1 MIFYQILRFVGGIFP
16 QIYAMFMS
24 ATSQGGRSMD
34 QIKTGKFIS
43 QMRKEKSLT
52 QRQLA
57 DELNISD
64 KTVSKWECGNGF
76 PEVSLMLPL
85 CEVLNV
91 SVNELFSG
99 EKLTDAEYK
108 KKAEE
113 NIMDLIKEKE
123 ESKKKVA
130 LQIVVMIISVVSFA
144 TLLVTAIKFAPS
156 TLVRIILLVIGAVVF
171 VAGISVACVLDRE
184 TGVYECR
191 KCGAK
196 FTPDMKSY
204 VAGAHTITTRY
215 LKCPE
220 CGKSSYCKHRLSH

>member
-1 MIFYQILRFVGGIFP
+1 
-16 QIYAMFMS
+16 
-24 ATSQGGRSMD
+24 MD

-43 QMRKEKSLT
+43 TMRKEQSLT

-57 DELNISD
+57 EKLNISD
-64 KTVSKWECGNGF
+64 KTVSKWECGNGM
-76 PEVSLMLPL
+76 PEVSLMVPL
-85 CEVLNV
+85 CETLHI

-123 ESKKKVA
+123 ENKKKLVI
-130 LQIVVMIISVVSFA
+130 QIVVMLISITAFV
-144 TLLVTAIKFAPS
+144 TLLVTGIKLAQ
-156 TLVRIILLVIGAVVF
+156 TTAVRVALIAIGAAIF
-171 VAGISVACVLDRE
+171 TAGISVACILDRE

-196 FTPDMKSY
+196 FTPSMKSY
-204 VAGAHTITTRY
+204 VAGAHTLTTRY